1 MCVYNALDENGLE
14 VGTLSPEWQP
24 VARIPVD
31 DWPQR
36 SSPERVAAAQG
47 LIHPAKGEC
56 PRQDSNLRH
65 TV

>member
-31 DWPQR
+31 D
-36 SSPERVAAAQG
+36 
-47 LIHPAKGEC
+47 
-56 PRQDSNLRH
+56 
-65 TV
+65 